1 MPRENLQVG
10 VLADLCLPEWLKR
23 TQVSEYRDLWHPA
36 PGPEIEIES
45 ALADGTGNPMNRV
58 VITGM
63 GWITP
68 MGHSLDTVWKR
79 LLNAESGISKTTI
92 FDASTFPTTFSAEVK
107 DFRLEDFVPDVSQ
120 HQGVGRNTRFA
131 LGACAQ
137 AWEMAGLPPLSQ
149 SSVLSPQSSP
159 LDLDRVGIYL
169 GSGEGSLDFDAY
181 TTAALASWQPETG
194 SIDTVKWAQIAFE
207 RMQVTR
213 ELEQEPNMPLSHLA
227 LLTGARG
234 PAMNCLTA
242 CAASTQAIG
251 EATEI
256 LRRGDADV
264 MIGGGAHSM
273 IHPFGVTGF
282 NRLTA
287 LAQDDKLRETLGTDN
302 PILASRPFDLQRGGF
317 VLGEGAGM
325 VILETL
331 DHAQKRG
338 ATILAEVVGY
348 GSTADAYRI
357 TDQDPDGR
365 GAIAAMHEALADAR
379 LSPTDVDYINAHGTG
394 TKENDGNETTAIKS
408 VFGDQAKNVPVSS
421 IKSMMGHLIA
431 AAGAVEMICCVLALR
446 DQMIPPT
453 TNLKNPDPECDLDYV
468 PNQARAAKVDVAVSN
483 SFGFGGQNDTII
495 IKRFTESLP

>member
-1 MPRENLQVG
+1 M
-10 VLADLCLPEWLKR
+10 K
-23 TQVSEYRDLWHPA
+23 
-36 PGPEIEIES
+36 
-45 ALADGTGNPMNRV
+45 RV
-58 VITGM
+58 VITGL
-63 GWITP
+63 GWVTP
-68 MGHSLDTVWKR
+68 MGHSVDAVWKQ
-79 LLNAESGISKTTI
+79 LLEGGSGIAKTTL

-107 DFRLEDFVPDVSQ
+107 NYDLAEHLGDKAAEHADA
-120 HQGVGRNTRFA
+120 GRNTQFA

-137 AWEMAGLPPLSQ
+137 AWKMAGLDAAE
-149 SSVLSPQSSP
+149 

-181 TTAALASWQPETG
+181 TGAALTSWKPEANQ
-194 SIDTVKWAQIAFE
+194 IDAVKWAEIARE
-207 RMQVTR
+207 RMSVMR

-227 LLTGARG
+227 LFTGARG

-273 IHPFGVTGF
+273 IHVLGVTGF

-287 LAQDDKLRETLGTDN
+287 LSTLNEN
-302 PILASRPFDLQRGGF
+302 PRGASRPFDANRGGF

-331 DHAQKRG
+331 EHAQKRG
-338 ATILAEVVGY
+338 AAILAEVVGY
-348 GSTADAYRI
+348 GSTADAFRI

-365 GAIAAMHEALADAR
+365 GAIVAMQEAMADAGIT
-379 LSPTDVDYINAHGTG
+379 PKDVHYINAHGTG

-408 VFGDQAKNVPVSS
+408 VFGDDAKNVPVSS

-431 AAGAVEMICCVLALR
+431 AAGAVEMICCVLAIR
-446 DQMIPPT
+446 DNVLPPT
-453 TNLKNPDPECDLDYV
+453 TNYETSDPECDLDYV
-468 PNQARAAKVDVAVSN
+468 PNKARPAKVDVAVSN

-495 IKRFTESLP
+495 VKRFVA

>member
-1 MPRENLQVG
+1 
-10 VLADLCLPEWLKR
+10 
-23 TQVSEYRDLWHPA
+23 
-36 PGPEIEIES
+36 
-45 ALADGTGNPMNRV
+45 MNRV

-63 GWITP
+63 GWVTP
-68 MGHSLDTVWKR
+68 MGHSIDAVWKR
-79 LLNAESGISKTTI
+79 LLNGESGIAKTTI
-92 FDASTFPTTFSAEVK
+92 FDAATFPTTFSAEVK
-107 DFRLEDFVPDVSQ
+107 EYDLAQDVADDSQ
-120 HQGVGRNTRFA
+120 HKNAGRNTRFA

-137 AWEMAGLPPLSQ
+137 AWKMAGLDQ
-149 SSVLSPQSSP
+149 SK

-169 GSGEGSLDFDAY
+169 GSGEGSLDFDAF
-181 TTAALASWQPETG
+181 TLAALSSWNPAENQL
-194 SIDTVKWAQIAFE
+194 DTVKWAQVALE
-207 RMQVTR
+207 HMSVLR

-264 MIGGGAHSM
+264 MLGGGAHSM

-287 LAQDDKLRETLGTDN
+287 LSTLNEN
-302 PILASRPFDLQRGGF
+302 PTCASRPFDAQRAGF

-325 VILETL
+325 VVLETL
-331 DHAQKRG
+331 DHAQSRG
-338 ATILAEVVGY
+338 AKILAEVVGY
-348 GSTADAYRI
+348 GSTADAFRI
-357 TDQDPDGR
+357 TDQDPDGK
-365 GAIAAMHEALADAR
+365 GAIVAMQEALVDAG
-379 LSPTDVDYINAHGTG
+379 LTPNDVNYINAHGTG

-408 VFGDQAKNVPVSS
+408 VFADHAKNVPVSS

-431 AAGAVEMICCVLALR
+431 AAGAVEMICCVLAIR
-446 DQMIPPT
+446 DQVLPPT
-453 TNLKNPDPECDLDYV
+453 TNLENPDPECDLDYV
-468 PNQARAAKVDVAVSN
+468 PNKARPAKVDVAVSN

-495 IKRFTESLP
+495 LKRFS